1 MQEDEVTE
9 ELLTFHEA
17 VKHMQD
23 EEEALMDFHCQ
34 LTDVSCLSLVTY
46 TWPIKPRITM
56 WL

>member
-23 EEEALMDFHCQ
+23 EEEALMDYHCQ
-34 LTDVSCLSLVTY
+34 LTDVSYLPQYDPLSVAM
-46 TWPIKPRITM
+46 KSF
-56 WL
+56 